1 MLPMRDHR
9 ADPMDELNDDGSFAY
24 YEINVVVSGEMT
36 GIMRFRE
43 TGLLSYALSAVGRS
57 IEIQA
62 NP

>member
-36 GIMRFRE
+36 GIMRFRG
-43 TGLLSYALSAVGRS
+43 TGLLAYA
-57 IEIQA
+57 
-62 NP
+62 